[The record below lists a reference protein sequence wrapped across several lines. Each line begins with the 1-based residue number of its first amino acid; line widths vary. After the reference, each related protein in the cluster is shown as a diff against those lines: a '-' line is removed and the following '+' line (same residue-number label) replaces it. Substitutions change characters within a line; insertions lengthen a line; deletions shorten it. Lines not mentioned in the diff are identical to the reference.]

1 MIIEDDEEDDVVLGW
16 ETPNYHPSGSGHT
29 IVVCVT
35 LLTTRHQTTP
45 DIDAVSEL

>member
-1 MIIEDDEEDDVVLGW
+1 MWSWAGKLQADHTG
-16 ETPNYHPSGSGHT
+16 GSGHT
-29 IVVCVT
+29 VVVCVT